1 LRTLGASQRQ
11 LAAAQLS
18 EFLLLGALSGLVAA
32 GGATA
37 IGWAL
42 ADRVF
47 KIPFE
52 ANPLVWLYG
61 LVGGALAVTLAGW
74 LGTRATVRQPPL
86 AVIRQLG

>member
-1 LRTLGASQRQ
+1 M
-11 LAAAQLS
+11 
-18 EFLLLGALSGLVAA
+18 LGALAGVLAA

-47 KIPFE
+47 TIPYSPS
-52 ANPLVWLYG
+52 AWVWGYG
-61 LVGGALAVTLAGW
+61 VIGGTVVVALAGW
-74 LGTRATVRQPPL
+74 IGTRNTARQPPL